1 MSQNK
6 LILLVE
12 DDEADAVLMRR
23 LIRILYKDNPEYT
36 VTVERC
42 EHGGEALARLID
54 PSGRLKHPVP
64 DLVML
69 DLRMPVLDG
78 FDVLTAMKG
87 QDKTRRVPIVVLST
101 SDAAGD
107 MTRAYDL
114 GTNGYLVKPVR
125 ANTFRSMVQAA
136 GSFWLETN
144 LVPR

>member
-1 MSQNK
+1 MPQNK

-12 DDEADAVLMRR
+12 DDEADAVLMHR
-23 LIRILYKDNPEYT
+23 LIRILYEDSEEY
-36 VTVERC
+36 VITVERC
-42 EHGGEALARLID
+42 DHGGEALARLIRPD
-54 PSGRLKHPVP
+54 GQLQHPIP

-78 FDVLTAMKG
+78 FDVLAAMKS

-101 SDAAGD
+101 SDADGD
-107 MTRAYDL
+107 ITRAYKL

-125 ANTFRSMVQAA
+125 ANTFRHMVSAA
-136 GSFWLETN
+136 GSFWLEAN